1 MINKLKYLLIL
12 LFFICNKFY
21 SQTSK
26 TIVKTDYTISS
37 SGGPQTLVATES
49 IIIKPTSIIPFGSDF
64 TARISSDAYTEL
76 TFSNENYIFNR
87 SYQKAL
93 KNSSEITSNKDVIE
107 DITYFDGLARPMQKI
122 AIKASPFYKDVVTH
136 VEYDNIGRKS
146 KDYLPYIDIVD
157 SSSSYRDNSATNT
170 NNYYKLNYPADINI
184 INPNPFSQK
193 KFEDSPQ
200 DRVLLKASPGFD
212 WSLGNGHE
220 IKKVYQTNSLNEVK
234 LFKVSLILQSDV
246 YIPTLSLIG
255 YYDIG
260 QLYKTITKDENWVS
274 GTNNTSEE
282 FSDKDGRLIL
292 KKTYGISV
300 INGVETDTP
309 HETYYIYDDYG
320 NLSFVISPK
329 ADGSITDAIL
339 NDLCYQYKYDTKNR
353 LAEKKLPGKDW
364 EFIIYDK
371 LDRSILTQDGN
382 LRTNRK
388 WLFTKY
394 DAFDRVVYTGE
405 YTDNVNLTRS
415 TVQTAANNN
424 AYLLE
429 TRTTTSNTIGTST
442 ANYTNNSFPTGTV
455 QNTSIN
461 LFIINYYDNY
471 NNLGTELD
479 GAIAADSYNVTP
491 IINAKGLNI
500 CSKTRILGT
509 DSWITNVKYYDAKGR
524 IIYSYDK
531 NNYLNIV
538 TTSKNQLDFG
548 GKTLETVTTHQK
560 LNQALVTLKD
570 SFSYDHM
577 GRILTQNQKIN
588 NQTQEKI
595 ASNTYD
601 DLGHLITQNVGGKL
615 TEPALQNVNLTYNIR
630 GWLKSINDSDT
641 DNSNLT
647 LSGNDLFGFQI
658 NYNDSSSG
666 KLYNGNISQIL
677 SRTANTDSS
686 IKKYN
691 YTYDSL
697 NRLKLADDNSTNN
710 QGRYNEEINYDKN
723 GNINRLVRFGNLD
736 YNATTFGKMDE
747 LTYTYDNG
755 NKIVKVEDLSTSNEG
770 FKNGSTTAK
779 EYDYDLN
786 GNLITDLNKGI
797 GTSSTQGIF
806 YNHLNLPVK
815 IILTAGTI
823 DYVYDANGIKQSKT
837 INTNNITEYAD
848 NFVYENSN
856 LRFFHHPEGY
866 AANNSGTFDYI
877 YQYKDHL
884 GNIRLSYG
892 DKDNSGSINNSE
904 IIEENNYYPFGLKQ
918 KDFNSAFVL
927 GKGNSVGQKYKFGGK
942 ELQDDNI
949 GGLQLNTYDFNARN
963 YDPSIGRFTTMDPS
977 SESYKALSPFNY
989 VNNNT
994 INNID
999 PDGRDIIVL
1008 SAPGHVSN
1016 LGHAA
1021 VLIGNPKTGYYYYS
1035 KNGTTKNKGAYGPSD
1050 KNPVKGKYFRT
1061 LKAFE
1066 LSKDNADKEGS
1077 YTRLYEIKTD
1087 AETDKQMKEAAEEA
1101 VVSDYNV
1108 VYASCIDVASRALVA
1123 GGLNPGYT
1131 PDAYN
1136 PNSYLTPTPNLRF
1149 SFIINNNRG
1158 GRVIN
1163 LPNYTPKPQY
1173 KVIVGP
1179 LE

>member
-1 MINKLKYLLIL
+1 MINQLKYSLIL
-12 LFFICNKFY
+12 LFFIGNAFY
-21 SQTSK
+21 AQTPK
-26 TIVKTDYTISS
+26 TIEKTDYTITSS
-37 SGGPQTLVATES
+37 SGPQVLIATES
-49 IIIKPTSIIPFGSDF
+49 IIIKPTSIIQSGSDF
-64 TARISSDAYTEL
+64 TARISSDDYTAL
-76 TFSNENYIFNR
+76 IFSNENYIFNR

-93 KNSSEITSNKDVIE
+93 KSSAEITSNKDVIE

-122 AIKASPFYKDVVTH
+122 AIKASPFYKDVVTRL
-136 VEYDNIGRKS
+136 EYDNIGRKS
-146 KDYLPYIDIVD
+146 KDYLPYIDNVD
-157 SSSSYRDNSATNT
+157 SSASYRNNSETNT
-170 NNYYKLNYPADINI
+170 NNYYKLNYPSDVNSA
-184 INPNPFSQK
+184 NPNPFSQK
-193 KFEDSPQ
+193 KFEDSPL

-212 WSLGNGHE
+212 WALGNGHE
-220 IKKVYQTNSLNEVK
+220 IKNVYQTNALNEVK
-234 LFKVSLILQSDV
+234 LFKVSLTQQSDV
-246 YIPTLSLIG
+246 YIPTLSLVG

-260 QLYKTITKDENWVS
+260 QLYKTIIKDENWVS
-274 GTNNTSEE
+274 GTNNTVEE

-292 KKTYGISV
+292 KKTYGLSV
-300 INGVETDTP
+300 INGVETNTP
-309 HETYYIYDDYG
+309 HETYYIYDDYE
-320 NLSFVISPK
+320 NLSFVLSPK
-329 ADGSITDAIL
+329 ADGNITDAIL

-353 LAEKKLPGKDW
+353 LVEKKLPGKDW

-371 LDRSILTQDGN
+371 LDRTILTQDGN

-424 AYLLE
+424 ANLLE
-429 TRTTTSNTIGTST
+429 TRTTTSTTIGTSS

-455 QNTSIN
+455 LNTSIN
-461 LFIINYYDNY
+461 LFTVNYYDNY
-471 NNLGTELD
+471 SNLGTELD
-479 GAIAADSYNVTP
+479 GGTAVDSYNTTP
-491 IINAKGLNI
+491 ITNAKGLNI
-500 CSKTRILGT
+500 CSKTRVLGT
-509 DSWITNVKYYDAKGR
+509 NSWITDVKYYDVKGR
-524 IIYSYDK
+524 LIYSYNK

-538 TTSKNQLDFG
+538 TTLKNQLDFG

-560 LNQALVTLKD
+560 LNQPLVTIKD

-577 GRILTQNQKIN
+577 GRVLTQNQKIN
-588 NQTQEKI
+588 SQTEEKI
-595 ASNTYD
+595 VSNTYD
-601 DLGHLITQNVGGKL
+601 DLGHLITKNVGGKISQ
-615 TEPALQNVNLTYNIR
+615 PALQNVNLTYNIR
-630 GWLKSINDSDT
+630 GWLKTINDSDT
-641 DNSNLT
+641 DNNNLT
-647 LSGNDLFGFQI
+647 VSGNDLFGFQI

-677 SRTANTDSS
+677 SRTANIDSS

-697 NRLKLADDNSTNN
+697 NRLKHADDNSTNN
-710 QGRYNEEINYDKN
+710 PGRYNEEINYDKN

-736 YNATTFGKMDE
+736 YNAATFGKMDE

-755 NKIVKVEDLSTSNEG
+755 NKIVKVEDLSPSNEG
-770 FKNGSTTAK
+770 FKNGSTAAK

-786 GNLITDLNKGI
+786 GNLTIDLNKGI

-815 IILTAGTI
+815 IILTTGTI

-837 INTNNITEYAD
+837 INANDITEYAD
-848 NFVYENSN
+848 DFVYENSI

-866 AANNSGTFDYI
+866 AANNAGTFDYI

-892 DKDNSGSINNSE
+892 DKDNNGSITNSE

-927 GKGNSVGQKYKFGGK
+927 GKGNSAGQKYKFGGK

-949 GGLQLNTYDFNARN
+949 GGLQLNTYDFSARN
-963 YDPSIGRFTTMDPS
+963 YDPGIGRFTTMDPS

-1008 SAPGHVSN
+1008 SAPAHVHN

-1035 KNGTTKNKGAYGPSD
+1035 KNGTTKHKGSYGPSD
-1050 KNPVKGKYFRT
+1050 KNPVKGKYVGS
-1061 LKAFE
+1061 LKNFL
-1066 LSKDNADKEGS
+1066 LSKDNRDKEGS

-1087 AETDKQMKEAAEEA
+1087 AKTDKQMKEAAAEA
-1101 VVSDYNV
+1101 VDSDYNV
-1108 VYASCIDVASRALVA
+1108 LYASCIDVASRALVA

-1136 PNSYLTPTPNLRF
+1136 PNTYLTSIPNLRM
-1149 SFIINNNRG
+1149 SYIINNNRG
-1158 GRVIN
+1158 GRVIHLPN
-1163 LPNYTPKPQY
+1163 LPPKPQY